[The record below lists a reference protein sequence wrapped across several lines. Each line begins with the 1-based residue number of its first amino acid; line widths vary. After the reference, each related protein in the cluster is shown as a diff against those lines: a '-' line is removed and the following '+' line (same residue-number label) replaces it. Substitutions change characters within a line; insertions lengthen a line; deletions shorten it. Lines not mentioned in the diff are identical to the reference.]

1 MRGGSD
7 RSSGDRRG
15 AHGARGGG
23 VSQSRCRG
31 VWGRSVGGASG
42 VGRPVGLLGWTVGFR
57 RWTIGQSL

>member
-1 MRGGSD
+1 VDRIEAAVTGGELMG
-7 RSSGDRRG
+7 RW
-15 AHGARGGG
+15 GGG